1 MKKLFLF
8 LFSISIFIS
17 CSKDK
22 SVINDAINEELTLLK
37 IANNTPNKAVWAH
50 RDQMKSRNGESMGY
64 GVILNPNSKKLLI
77 FLDGGGACFNP
88 LTCSKNRDHFSEEDF
103 LERVASDPSLLIN
116 RSSDQNQF
124 KDWNLVFVPYAT
136 GDVHSGTN
144 SSANVPNNGPKNQS
158 MVGFNNFTII
168 LKDLKDYF
176 DANGTITEIVF
187 MGSSGG
193 GYGVMSNTF
202 QLTDILAKNIP
213 TTVLVDAAPV
223 FMDKTILSPCLAD
236 IWNSDSLWN
245 INVAFPADLD
255 ETVQKNY
262 EHDLQ
267 KLYEYLSLKL
277 PNVNFGLLSYYGDE
291 TIRMFYTFGQNNCA
305 YPPTLSS
312 SISANNFKMALL
324 DLKTTVLDDL
334 ENWKVFYANGTEHTF
349 LSDPNFNQ
357 TVKNTNLNDW
367 ILQLRQGTANDL
379 IE

>member
-1 MKKLFLF
+1 MKNLFLF
-8 LFSISIFIS
+8 LFSLFIFIS
-17 CSKDK
+17 CNKDK
-22 SVINDAINEELTLLK
+22 PITEVVLNEELTLLK
-37 IANNTPNKAVWAH
+37 IANNTPNETTWVS
-50 RDQMKSRNGESMGY
+50 RSQMKSRNGESMGY

-77 FLDGGGACFNP
+77 FLDGGGACFNQ
-88 LTCSKNRDHFSEEDF
+88 LTCIQNLDRYSEEDF
-103 LERVASDPSLLIN
+103 LNRVASDKSLLIN
-116 RSSDQNQF
+116 RNSDQNQF

-144 SSANVPNNGPKNQS
+144 STANVPNNGPKNQS

-176 DANGTITEIVF
+176 DANGTISEIVL
-187 MGSSGG
+187 MGSSAG

-223 FMDKTILSPCLAD
+223 FMEETILSPCLAD

-245 INVAFPADLD
+245 INLALPSDLD

-291 TIRMFYTFGQNNCA
+291 IIRMFYSFGQNNCT
-305 YPPTLSS
+305 YPPTNL
-312 SISANNFKMALL
+312 ISGEVFKIGLI
-324 DLKTTVLDDL
+324 DLKNNILDDL
-334 ENWKVFYANGTEHTF
+334 DNWKVFYANGDNHTF
-349 LSDPNFNQ
+349 LSDENFNQ
-357 TVKNTNLNDW
+357 TVNNTKLNDW
-367 ILQLRQGTANDL
+367 ILQLRQGKAKNLT
-379 IE
+379 E